1 MVFIVPLILKLL
13 FVRYFISLSW
23 YAHALSSYLCENRKA
38 THRTRICSPN
48 ILPNTARAA
57 SFSASLSAVT
67 VRAQNLVQTEA
78 HETVIYEQRSQPLH
92 TNLNTESRWI
102 LFIYWH
108 AIARPWSTWKFMK
121 VCVKPM
127 RVYTVRQI
135 WNVADSFEVRYL

>member
-48 ILPNTARAA
+48 ILSNMARAA
-57 SFSASLSAVT
+57 FFSASLSAVT

-78 HETVIYEQRSQPLH
+78 HETAIYEQRSH
-92 TNLNTESRWI
+92 TNLNTESRWK